1 MGSIL
6 EALSPEQQI
15 ACSTQN
21 NILLTACPGSGKTRT
36 LTHRLAYQVL
46 RDPASKKIKIAI
58 TYTNRAA
65 EEISNRLE
73 GMNIDQSSIWAGTI
87 HQFCMHFIIRPYA
100 MYSKR
105 LCNGYR
111 IIDDYSKKAY
121 GREIAERLGMHL
133 NYYDDPFQYENVRTE
148 YKRVLKEK
156 KEIDFDAILLISEE
170 LLASCAFI
178 GSNIASVI
186 SSILVDEFQDTMNFN
201 TQYYQPFIKQIS
213 Q

>member
-1 MGSIL
+1 MFDSMGSIL

-15 ACSTQN
+15 ACSTPN

-65 EEISNRLE
+65 EEITNRLE

-105 LCNGYR
+105 LCKGYR
-111 IIDDYSKKAY
+111 MY
-121 GREIAERLGMHL
+121 
-133 NYYDDPFQYENVRTE
+133 
-148 YKRVLKEK
+148 
-156 KEIDFDAILLISEE
+156 
-170 LLASCAFI
+170 
-178 GSNIASVI
+178 
-186 SSILVDEFQDTMNFN
+186 
-201 TQYYQPFIKQIS
+201 
-213 Q
+213 